1 MVGRND
7 PCPCGSGKKYKKC
20 HGKNALGDITTLVSE
35 EIDRIVEGFVK
46 ESFHT
51 QDYRELEKRNH
62 LWQDALQHAFTNKL
76 IDTIAMETYI
86 YIDRPEVWQNYIN
99 HQLTLQNRQQVK
111 DILQSWLKPVYMLAK
126 VDSQSPEVIALTDIV
141 TNKSYVM
148 NGTPAKTFSGSWL
161 FGIFMPDARKG
172 ENGLTATSSVVFIP
186 DEKENIVEALRLKLQ
201 NGYTDSLDLYQTF
214 IEAATV
220 ATTDEVKVETEA
232 MNAKSALEVAESE
245 AAVTV
250 DTTTELAPFT
260 IEVLDHVNKY
270 LDEYKLKAINF
281 IESLTSFLE
290 GTAVKAKKSETV
302 AAGAVLAGQA
312 NGQIPEGGVSKV
324 KDVAAFFEVSASSIS
339 KYRDQIS
346 EFLAK

>member
-51 QDYRELEKRNH
+51 ASYHELEKRNH
-62 LWQDALQHAFTNKL
+62 LWKDSLQHAFTDKL
-76 IDTIAMETYI
+76 IDTIAMETFI
-86 YIDRPEVWQNYIN
+86 YIDSPELWQNYIN
-99 HQLTLQNRQQVK
+99 KQLTVPNRQQVK

-148 NGTPAKTFSGSWL
+148 NGSPAKTFSGSWL

-186 DEKENIVEALRLKLQ
+186 DDKENIVQALRTKLQ
-201 NGYTDSLDLYQTF
+201 NGNTDSLDLYKTF
-214 IEAATV
+214 IQTVSTDTV
-220 ATTDEVKVETEA
+220 AP
-232 MNAKSALEVAESE
+232 EVAEAVVDKEVESE
-245 AAVTV
+245 VAVTV
-250 DTTTELAPFT
+250 EDSVELAPFT
-260 IEVLDHVNKY
+260 VEVLELVSKY
-270 LDEYKLKAINF
+270 AKEYNLNASEYIETLK
-281 IESLTSFLE
+281 SFLE
-290 GTAVKAKKSETV
+290 TASVKAKKAETV

-312 NGQIPEGGVSKV
+312 NGNIPEGGVSKV
-324 KDVAAFFEVSASSIS
+324 KDVAAYFEVSASSIS

>member
-51 QDYRELEKRNH
+51 ANYHDLEKRNH
-62 LWQDALQHAFTNKL
+62 FWQETLLHAFTNKL

-86 YIDRPEVWQNYIN
+86 YIDSPELWQDYIN
-99 HQLTLQNRQQVK
+99 KQLTIQNRQQVK
-111 DILQSWLKPVYMLAK
+111 DILQSWLKPVFMLAK

-186 DEKENIVEALRLKLQ
+186 DEKEHIVEALRLKLQ
-201 NGYTDSLDLYQTF
+201 NGYSDSLDLYKTF
-214 IEAATV
+214 IEAKKEEAPTTANKDDHKV
-220 ATTDEVKVETEA
+220 TSEVAATTEA
-232 MNAKSALEVAESE
+232 IQFN
-245 AAVTV
+245 
-250 DTTTELAPFT
+250 PFT
-260 IEVLDHVNKY
+260 VEVLELVNKY
-270 LDEYKLKAINF
+270 ANNYQLDVSEF
-281 IESLTSFLE
+281 IQMLTTFLE
-290 GTAVKAKKSETV
+290 NTTVKAKKAETV

-312 NGQIPEGGVSKV
+312 NGNIPEGGVSKV
-324 KDVAAFFEVSASSIS
+324 KDVATYFEVSASSIS

>member
-51 QDYRELEKRNH
+51 ANYHDLEKRNH
-62 LWQDALQHAFTNKL
+62 FWQETLHHAFTNKL

-86 YIDRPEVWQNYIN
+86 YIDSPELWQNYIN
-99 HQLTLQNRQQVK
+99 KQLTILNRQQVK
-111 DILQSWLKPVYMLAK
+111 DIIQSWLKPVFMLAK

-186 DEKENIVEALRLKLQ
+186 DEKEHIVEALRLKLQ
-201 NGYTDSLDLYQTF
+201 NGYSDSLDLYKTF
-214 IEAATV
+214 IESKTEEIPTVAIEDDQVKSEVAAT
-220 ATTDEVKVETEA
+220 TEA
-232 MNAKSALEVAESE
+232 
-245 AAVTV
+245 TQ
-250 DTTTELAPFT
+250 LAPFT
-260 IEVLDHVNKY
+260 VEVLELVSKY
-270 LDEYKLKAINF
+270 ANNYQLDVSEF
-281 IESLTSFLE
+281 IQLLTNFLE
-290 GTAVKAKKSETV
+290 NATVKAKKAETV

-312 NGQIPEGGVSKV
+312 NGHIPEGGVSKV
-324 KDVAAFFEVSASSIS
+324 KDVAAYFEVSASSIS

>member
-46 ESFHT
+46 ESFNT
-51 QDYRELEKRNH
+51 SSYQELEKRNH
-62 LWQDALQHAFTNKL
+62 LWQDSLQHAFTDKL

-86 YIDRPEVWQNYIN
+86 YIDRPELWQTYIN
-99 HQLTLQNRQQVK
+99 KQLTVLNRQQVK

-126 VDSQSPEVIALTDIV
+126 VDSQSSEVIALTDIV

-161 FGIFMPDARKG
+161 FGIFMPDVRKG

-186 DEKENIVEALRLKLQ
+186 DDKETIVQALCEKLQ

-214 IEAATV
+214 IENGKVDTAAPK
-220 ATTDEVKVETEA
+220 EVENDAVKEVE
-232 MNAKSALEVAESE
+232 SEVAVTIE
-245 AAVTV
+245 ASA
-250 DTTTELAPFT
+250 DLAPFT
-260 IEVLDHVNKY
+260 IETLELVNKY
-270 LDEYKLKAINF
+270 VNEYKLDASEF
-281 IESLTSFLE
+281 IETLTSFLE
-290 GTAVKAKKSETV
+290 STTVKAKKAETV

-312 NGQIPEGGVSKV
+312 NGNIPEGGISKV
-324 KDVAAFFEVSASSIS
+324 KDVAAYFEVSASSIS

>member
-62 LWQDALQHAFTNKL
+62 LWQNALQHAFTNKL

-99 HQLTLQNRQQVK
+99 HQLTLQSRQQVK
-111 DILQSWLKPVYMLAK
+111 DILQSWLKPVYLLAK
-126 VDSQSPEVIALTDIV
+126 VDSQSPEVIELTDIV
-141 TNKSYVM
+141 TNKNYVM

-214 IEAATV
+214 MEASIS
-220 ATTDEVKVETEA
+220 TTDEVKAEA
-232 MNAKSALEVAESE
+232 TNDVSSSSNVAESE
-245 AAVTV
+245 AAVTT
-250 DTTTELAPFT
+250 DTTAELAPFT
-260 IEVLDHVNKY
+260 VEVLKHVNKY
-270 LDEYKLKAINF
+270 LNEYKLDAIKF
-281 IESLTSFLE
+281 IENLTSFLE